1 MTIYA
6 TFYIIKHAL
15 EKKNQKIKKD
25 LHAMKRILYDMG
37 PREL

>member
-6 TFYIIKHAL
+6 TFQIIKHAL

-25 LHAMKRILYDMG
+25 LRAMKQILYEMG
-37 PREL
+37 PRDL